1 MALFSKK
8 KKFNRG
14 GYVGTP
20 MVGTPIPIPLVNPG
34 EIVIHR
40 DGTAMIVNEDR
51 TCSPIEVDR
60 EAHTRLAEFLCYMD
74 EGETITEH
82 EHDCPLDDCK
92 MRDQYTEDAQR
103 IIRFLTT
110 GEHA

>member
-8 KKFNRG
+8 RFKRG
-14 GYVGTP
+14 SHETITVRTQT
-20 MVGTPIPIPLVNPG
+20 VPLVDAG
-34 EIVIHR
+34 EIVTHR
-40 DGTAMIVNEDR
+40 DGTVMIAHEDQ
-51 TCSPIEVDR
+51 TFSPIEVDR
-60 EAHTRLAEFLCYMD
+60 EAHTRLAEFLCYMN

>member
-20 MVGTPIPIPLVNPG
+20 MVGTPIQIPLVNLG

-60 EAHTRLAEFLCYMD
+60 EAHTRLAEFLCYMS

-82 EHDCPLDDCK
+82 EDTCPLEDCQT
-92 MRDQYTEDAQR
+92 RTLYLEDAKR
-103 IIRFLTT
+103 IINVITT
-110 GEHA
+110 GEPQ